1 MRYVIHPSIKFNI
14 FALAG
19 DLKVSDRSNDGNLY
33 TRFSLANRTI
43 TLDSEIK
50 EGEILTLEKSTSE
63 KRLTSSLNSRLEK
76 LKRVDAAGFGS
87 DFFELKVAQV
97 SKLHVYQQNHEPA
110 TNHAT
115 HIYCS
120 VTVYVE
126 LRCDKN
132 LKLKTISE
140 KLRKVIK
147 IVEEFIEE
155 NTTK

>member
-1 MRYVIHPSIKFNI
+1 MRYIIHPRIEFKV

-19 DLKVSDRSNDGNLY
+19 ELKISDRGNDGNLY
-33 TRFSLANRTI
+33 ARLSLANRSI
-43 TLDSEIK
+43 ALDREIE
-50 EGEILTLEKSTSE
+50 EGEVLTLEKSISE
-63 KRLTSSLNSRLEK
+63 KKLTSSLNSRLEK
-76 LKRVDAAGFGS
+76 LKRADAAGFGS

-115 HIYCS
+115 HIYCF

-132 LKLKTISE
+132 LKLKTINE
-140 KLRKVIK
+140 KLRKAIK
-147 IVEEFIEE
+147 IVEEFVGE
-155 NTTK
+155 NTAK